1 VKQAAIEL
9 VGVRKEFGSQ
19 VAVAGLDLQV
29 PRGSLF
35 AFIGPNGSG
44 KTTTLRL
51 ILRILAPTTGRVIV
65 LGADVAKAADS
76 RTGYLP
82 EERGL
87 YRRMRVRDVL
97 TLFARLKGVRDPAPS
112 VDRWL
117 ARLGLTDRAQERLQN
132 LSKGWAQRVQFGV
145 AVVHDP
151 ELVILDEPFSGLDPM
166 SSEALRE
173 TILELKRGGTTIVL
187 STHDMGAAE
196 RLCDGVM
203 MIHKG
208 RKVLDGSID
217 GVKEQHHVA
226 TVKLAFF
233 DSTPSLAAVPGVA
246 EVVDYGREQT
256 LVLSPGCDTQVLL
269 RELCERGRLSKFE
282 VSRPSLHEIFVAI
295 AGQPPA

>member
-1 VKQAAIEL
+1 VQQAAIEL
-9 VGVRKEFGSQ
+9 VGVTKEFGSQ

-29 PRGSLF
+29 PRGSLY

-51 ILRILAPTTGRVIV
+51 ILRILAPTSGRVIV
-65 LGADVAKAADS
+65 LGADVAKAADN

-97 TLFARLKGVRDPAPS
+97 TLFARLKGVRDPAPA
-112 VDRWL
+112 VERWL
-117 ARLGLTDRAQERLQN
+117 AKLGLSDRAKERLQN
-132 LSKGWAQRVQFGV
+132 LSKGWAQRVQFAV

-151 ELVILDEPFSGLDPM
+151 ELVILDEPFSGLDPL
-166 SSEALRE
+166 SAEALRE

-187 STHDMGAAE
+187 STHDMSAAE

-203 MIHKG
+203 MIHRGK
-208 RKVLDGSID
+208 KVLEGSID
-217 GVKEQHHVA
+217 GVKAQHQVE
-226 TVKLAFF
+226 TVKVAFF
-233 DSTPSLAAVPGVA
+233 DSTPSLAGISGVA

-256 LVLSPGCDTQVLL
+256 LVLGPGGDTQLVL
-269 RELCERGRLSKFE
+269 RELCERGRLGKFE
-282 VSRPSLHEIFVAI
+282 VCHPSLHEIFLEI
-295 AGQPPA
+295 AGNGRA